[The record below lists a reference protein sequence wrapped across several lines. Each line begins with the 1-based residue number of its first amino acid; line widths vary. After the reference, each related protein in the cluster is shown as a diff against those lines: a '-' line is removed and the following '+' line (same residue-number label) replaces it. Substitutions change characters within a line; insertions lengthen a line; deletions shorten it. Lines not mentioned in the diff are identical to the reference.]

1 MNESVPTWLLWAR
14 EIQAIGQTGLQ
25 FSVSEYDRQRYQRLV
40 VLAAEIFT
48 DQTGQDITAFR
59 QSFDM
64 QSGYATPK
72 VDVRAA
78 VFNGDQI
85 LLVQERTDQ
94 RWSMPGGFADV
105 NEPPSA
111 MIEREVREESG
122 YLVKARKLVGVYE
135 SNHDRHPLEVYHV
148 YKLVFLCDL
157 VGGNPEKSFE
167 TLDVGMFPLDQ
178 LPELSLGR
186 TTSRFIQ
193 EAYVHWLAPD
203 RPTAFD

>member
-1 MNESVPTWLLWAR
+1 MNESVPAWLLWAR
-14 EIQAIGQTGLQ
+14 EIQAIGQSGIH
-25 FSVSEYDRQRYQRLV
+25 FSTTEYDRQRYQRLV
-40 VLAAEIFT
+40 ALAAEIFA
-48 DQTGQDITAFR
+48 DQTGQDISAFQ
-59 QSFDM
+59 QSFKL

-78 VFNGDQI
+78 VFNRNQI
-85 LLVQERTDQ
+85 LLVQERADQ

-111 MIEREVREESG
+111 MVEREVKEESG

-148 YKLVFLCDL
+148 YKLIFLCDL
-157 VGGNPEKSFE
+157 IGGSPERSFE

-178 LPELSLGR
+178 LPDLSLGR
-186 TTSRFIQ
+186 TAPRFIQ
-193 EAYVHWLAPD
+193 EAYAHWLDPN